1 VPRVGDEVTF
11 ARDRGL
17 EAGEHLVQ
25 GRPEPLQL
33 VPGRRDREA
42 LPGRC
47 RRDRSRAAPHRLHRP
62 QRQPGKEVAGR
73 RGDDQRK
80 RACDQQLVAESRE
93 RLLAILDRRA
103 DREHERPAGTPQPR
117 REDARR
123 LVEAGHRRPV
133 DVDGTA
139 ARGLE
144 LATGQDRRPTE
155 WSRRV
160 EDTAARGQEL
170 GVALAAF
177 HEPARAVVCKRRV
190 RIVDE
195 RREILR
201 PQAELAV
208 QRQRQVRGEPQIEE
222 QAGRGEHDRHRDGE
236 GGRDAN
242 ADRDHAD
249 HCAVTRSR

>member
-1 VPRVGDEVTF
+1 VPGVGDEVAF
-11 ARDRGL
+11 ARDGGL

-33 VPGRRDREA
+33 VPRRRDGEA
-42 LPGRC
+42 LPGRR

-62 QRQPGKEVAGR
+62 QRQPGEEIAG
-73 RGDDQRK
+73 GGGEDQRE
-80 RACDQQLVAESRE
+80 RARDQQLVAEARE
-93 RLLAILDRRA
+93 RLGAILDRRA
-103 DREHERPAGTPQPR
+103 DREHERPASAAQPR

-123 LVEAGHRRPV
+123 LVEAGHRRLV

-139 ARGLE
+139 ASGLE
-144 LATGQDRRPTE
+144 LARGQDQRPTE

-160 EDTAARGQEL
+160 EDAAARGQEL

-195 RREILR
+195 RREVLR
-201 PQAELAV
+201 PQPKLAV
-208 QRQRQVRGEPQIEE
+208 QRQRQVRGEPQVEE
-222 QAGRGEHDRHRDGE
+222 QAGRGEHGRHRDGE
-236 GGRDAN
+236 GCCDSN
-242 ADRDHAD
+242 ADRDPAD
-249 HCAVTRSR
+249 HCAVARSR